1 MEKGQAL
8 TRIEQEEINQEQI
21 YKNSYYRNIN
31 SIRKNVQFFFWV
43 TVIPPICYILYFI
56 LTGDSFI

>member
-56 LTGDSFI
+56 LTSDSFI